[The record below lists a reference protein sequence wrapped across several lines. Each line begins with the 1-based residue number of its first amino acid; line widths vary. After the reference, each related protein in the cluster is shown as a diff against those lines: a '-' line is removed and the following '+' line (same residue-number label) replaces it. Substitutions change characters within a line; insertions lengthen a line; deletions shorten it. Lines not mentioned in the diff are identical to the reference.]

1 MGRAA
6 AKELTAGET
15 SIIELSE
22 HMHSLHKDN
31 VGIGVSVC
39 VWGSSA
45 GRVCGGGIPQVA
57 LTQDTG
63 YAKLKRGEKL
73 VSNVEWDLLKFMQ
86 HFNNPV

>member
-31 VGIGVSVC
+31 VGIGVSMCVC

-57 LTQDTG
+57 LTQ
-63 YAKLKRGEKL
+63 
-73 VSNVEWDLLKFMQ
+73 VMQ
-86 HFNNPV
+86 N